1 MAISEATL
9 VERLGKSDR
18 MVRNYAKTIEQ
29 VTGKNPQAGPREYHD
44 WSVAEFD
51 AIVAAGGPKSYER
64 QHAQPVAPQPVYEMA
79 TNPGHQLTTQAQPSQ
94 PAFTVIDGGRLAPM
108 PVGSMTTAIAQPQ
121 ALTPIP
127 LVTGQIANTANSAA
141 AATAAA
147 RQMVSA
153 LRDRL
158 TMGLDA
164 IDQQDLQSRQAI
176 TALETELADL
186 ETVAAEYQQTARSAQ
201 IRENLRAAR
210 VGKLTNRLAE
220 TGSLA
225 GFQLQ
230 PLSS

>member
-1 MAISEATL
+1 MTAATYTRVEVAEKLGISEARVRQL
-9 VERLGKSDR
+9 LAVVSERVDGATEGNR
-18 MVRNYAKTIEQ
+18 ITE
-29 VTGKNPQAGPREYHD
+29 AG
-44 WSVAEFD
+44 FG
-51 AIVAAGGPKSYER
+51 AIVSYREMGKAAWMAANPI
-64 QHAQPVAPQPVYEMA
+64 APVQPVYEMD
-79 TNPGHQLTTQAQPSQ
+79 TNPGHELTTQSQPPQ
-94 PAFTVIDGGRLAPM
+94 PAFTVIDGGRLAPI

-201 IRENLRAAR
+201 IRENLRADR